1 MLREY
6 IQFVNCVE
14 NDRIQRK
21 VESQLGRKIIVL
33 RQTLSIENFAVH
45 IAPIA
50 CDRLVH
56 DMPAKPATG
65 DKAAASA
72 QK

>member
-1 MLREY
+1 MMREY
-6 IQFVNCVE
+6 IEFVNSVE

-21 VESQLGRKIIVL
+21 VESQLGRKIIVI

-45 IAPIA
+45 FAPMA
-50 CDRLVH
+50 CDRMVH
-56 DMPAKPATG
+56 DMPNEADTG
-65 DKAAASA
+65 GKVAAA